1 MRSLAGHSFGIYSF
15 SFADKLKTHWFG
27 NAVIDNKGRK
37 QLEYFIFV
45 QKDLSVPDNVELFIS
60 CIQSVYHVDVIHLY
74 NLSVWIAIEWNCE
87 GLDVIKWYFLAD
99 FNFSWNIRDIVT
111 LPTNV
116 NCL

>member
-1 MRSLAGHSFGIYSF
+1 MILESFGPIVSRVGKFELDQSNILACAYLMRSLAGHSFGINSF

-37 QLEYFIFV
+37 QLEYFVFV

-74 NLSVWIAIEWNCE
+74 NLSV
-87 GLDVIKWYFLAD
+87 
-99 FNFSWNIRDIVT
+99 
-111 LPTNV
+111 
-116 NCL
+116 